1 MKTSLE
7 LKLSN
12 QLTMTPQ
19 LQQAI
24 RLLQLSALDLQQE
37 IQTAIENNPL
47 LEIDEEKPKQ
57 QQEDEVLIEDY
68 KDVWSKVSQHKNDWS
83 RDDENN
89 AFDNRNVQEESLQD
103 HLFWQLHLSCF
114 SDMDFSLAESIIES
128 INDEGYLT
136 TPLEEISVN
145 LFGELG
151 CTLEEAQ
158 TVLHRIQHFDPIGV
172 GARNLSECLSIQ
184 AKQFFSDHPLFQPM
198 MLTINHYLNEV
209 AKKDKASLIK
219 KLHISGPEVVEL
231 FDLIHG
237 LNPKPGLGIGQQN
250 TQYII
255 PDAFVSKV
263 DTQWVVKLN
272 FDTIPHIKINQ
283 NYASLIRKSDS
294 SRDNQF
300 LKNQLQ
306 EARWFL
312 KSLENRQETLK
323 NVIVCIVEKQKGFL
337 EYGEEAMKPLVL
349 SEVAETLGM
358 HESTISRVTTQK
370 YIHTP
375 RGIFELKYF
384 FSSQLS
390 TDEGGTCSAT
400 AIRAVLKKLIAAE
413 NPQHP
418 LSDNQLS
425 TALSDQGIKIARR
438 TIAKYR
444 EALAIPPSHERKQLT

>member
-7 LKLSN
+7 LKLGT

-47 LEIDEEKPKQ
+47 LEIDEDKPKQ
-57 QQEDEVLIEDY
+57 EETIVIEDY
-68 KDVWSKVSQHKNDWS
+68 KDIWSKIAVHKGDWS

-89 AFDNRNVQEESLQD
+89 PFDNRGAQEETLQD

-114 SDMDFSLAESIIES
+114 TDVDFSIAERIIES
-128 INDEGYLT
+128 INEEGYLT
-136 TPLEEISVN
+136 TSLEEIIEN
-145 LFGELG
+145 LFAESD
-151 CTLEEAQ
+151 CSLEEAHA
-158 TVLHRIQHFDPIGV
+158 VLHRIQHFDPIGV
-172 GARNLSECLSIQ
+172 AARNLSECLCIQ
-184 AKQFFSDHPLFQPM
+184 AKQFFSEHPLFHAI
-198 MLTINHYLNEV
+198 MLTLNHHLNEV
-209 AKKDKASLIK
+209 AKKDKNSLMK
-219 KLHISGPEVVEL
+219 KLHIDATQVETL
-231 FDLIHG
+231 LTLIQS
-237 LNPKPGLGIGQQN
+237 LNPKPGLEIGQQN
-250 TQYII
+250 TQYIV

-263 DTQWVVKLN
+263 DTQWLVQLN
-272 FDTIPHIKINQ
+272 FETIPHVRINQ
-283 NYASLIRKSDS
+283 SYAGLIRKADS

-300 LKNQLQ
+300 IKNQLQ
-306 EARWFL
+306 EAKWFL
-312 KSLENRQETLK
+312 KSLQNRQETLK
-323 NVIVCIVEKQKGFL
+323 NVIVCIVEKQKDFL
-337 EYGEEAMKPLVL
+337 EYGEEAMKPLIL
-349 SEVAETLGM
+349 SEVAEALDM

-384 FSSQLS
+384 FSSQLA
-390 TDEGGTCSAT
+390 TAEGGSCSAT

-444 EALAIPPSHERKQLT
+444 EALSIPPSHERKQFT

>member
-1 MKTSLE
+1 MKNSLE

-37 IQTAIENNPL
+37 IQTAIESNPL
-47 LEIDEEKPKQ
+47 LEIDEEKTK
-57 QQEDEVLIEDY
+57 QEDSVIIEDY
-68 KDVWSKVSQHKNDWS
+68 KDVWSKVSLPKGEWS
-83 RDDENN
+83 RDDEGN
-89 AFDNRNVQEESLQD
+89 AFDNRGIQEESLQD

-114 SDMDFSLAESIIES
+114 TDSDFTLAERIIES
-128 INDEGYLT
+128 INEEGYLT
-136 TPLEEISVN
+136 TSLEEITEN
-145 LFGELG
+145 LFAELN
-151 CTLEEAQ
+151 CTIDESQA
-158 TVLHRIQHFDPIGV
+158 VLHRIQHFDPIGV
-172 GARNLSECLSIQ
+172 GARNLSECLGIQ
-184 AKQFFSDHPLFQPM
+184 AKQFFSDHPLFTVLM
-198 MLTINHYLNEV
+198 STLKHYLNDV
-209 AKKDKASLIK
+209 AKKDKTSLMK
-219 KLHISGPEVVEL
+219 KLHINATQTEEL
-231 FDLIHG
+231 LTLIQG
-237 LNPKPGLGIGQQN
+237 LNPKPGLGIGHQD
-250 TQYII
+250 TQYIV
-255 PDAFVSKV
+255 PDAFVTKV
-263 DTQWVVKLN
+263 NDRWVVQLN
-272 FDTIPHIKINQ
+272 FDTIPHVKINQ

-306 EARWFL
+306 EAKWFL

-337 EYGEEAMKPLVL
+337 EYGEEAMRPLIL
-349 SEVAETLGM
+349 SEVAEILDM

-390 TDEGGTCSAT
+390 TTEGGTCSAT
-400 AIRAVLKKLIAAE
+400 AIRAVIKKLIAAE
-413 NPQHP
+413 NPRHP

-425 TALSDQGIKIARR
+425 TALSDQGIKVARR

-444 EALAIPPSHERKQLT
+444 EALNIPPSHERKQFT